1 MIPVSS
7 IRIPGLDELQYRS
20 PPASGRIS
28 SARDYLYEKHAAD
41 VAFINDLAAVREQA
55 ESGSIVD
62 DKWMYLVKALLAC
75 PLPYRPTS
83 KRQITRRTRFDGR
96 WISITYTACRPNI
109 AMPYGADAKLMH
121 WLFDR
126 GLRQA
131 RESKEFGARENRV
144 IPFRSTNQ
152 YLMDCGMCRSSENYQ
167 TVSAGFRRLTGL
179 AITVEI
185 EAEGV
190 EAGAIIPLLDSW
202 RLPKSID
209 QHSKSLQQP
218 SGDDY
223 GFVLSKELY
232 EHGRKHSV
240 RIPRQ
245 IWRLLKGKP
254 RKAAILLWLY
264 VRAWA
269 AESESKVKWEVLRDQ
284 LWYDE
289 SNPRRLPL
297 QVKDTIVLLRLM
309 WPGANVRPEADGVV
323 FGKAI
328 SYLIPVD
335 QGKNRVQRK
344 RLGY

>member
-1 MIPVSS
+1 VIPVSC
-7 IRIPGLDELQYRS
+7 IRIPELDDLEYDTIARPS
-20 PPASGRIS
+20 HGP
-28 SARDYLYEKHAAD
+28 SARDYERERRAAD
-41 VAFINDLAAVREQA
+41 VAFINDLAIIREKA
-55 ESGSIVD
+55 EGGGIVD

-96 WISITYTACRPNI
+96 WVSITYTACRPNI

-131 RESKEFGARENRV
+131 RDAEKSGAGENRV
-144 IPFRSTNQ
+144 VSYRSTNE
-152 YLMDCGMCRSSENYQ
+152 YLVDCGMCRSSANYQ

-179 AITVEI
+179 AITIEVEI
-185 EAEGV
+185 DDQET
-190 EAGAIIPLLDSW
+190 GAIIPLLDGW

-209 QHSKSLQQP
+209 HNAARLTTLSST
-218 SGDDY
+218 GY
-223 GFVLSKELY
+223 GFTLSKELY
-232 EHGRKHSV
+232 EHGRKHCV

-245 IWRLLKGKP
+245 MWRLLKGRP
-254 RKAAILLWLY
+254 RKAAILLWVY

-269 AESESKVKWEVLRDQ
+269 AESESKVTWEVLREQ

-289 SNPRRLPL
+289 SNPRKLPG
-297 QVKDTIVLLRLM
+297 QANDAINRLRLM
-309 WPGANVRPEADGVV
+309 WPGANIECHKDGIV
-323 FGKAI
+323 FRKAR

-335 QGKNRVQRK
+335 QAKNRYRFG
-344 RLGY
+344 R

>member
-1 MIPVSS
+1 
-7 IRIPGLDELQYRS
+7 
-20 PPASGRIS
+20 
-28 SARDYLYEKHAAD
+28 
-41 VAFINDLAAVREQA
+41 
-55 ESGSIVD
+55 
-62 DKWMYLVKALLAC
+62 
-75 PLPYRPTS
+75 
-83 KRQITRRTRFDGR
+83 
-96 WISITYTACRPNI
+96 
-109 AMPYGADAKLMH
+109 MPYGADAKLMH
-121 WLFDR
+121 WLFDK

-131 RESKEFGARENRV
+131 REAKESGTCENRV
-144 IPFRSTNQ
+144 IPYRSTNE
-152 YLMDCGMCRSSENYQ
+152 YLTDCGMCRSSENYH

-185 EAEGV
+185 EADGE

-209 QHSKSLQQP
+209 QHAKGLHAP
-218 SGDDY
+218 SRDDC

-232 EHGRKHSV
+232 EHGRKHCV

-269 AESESKVKWEVLRDQ
+269 AESESKVKWDILRDQ

-289 SNPRRLPL
+289 SNPRKLPH
-297 QVKDTIVLLRLM
+297 QVKDTILLLRVM

-323 FGKAI
+323 FDKAL

-344 RLGY
+344 RRGS